1 MPTLKDLTQN
11 TATYC
16 CFFVLFFNSTCLV
29 VMISVTHK
37 CCVEHCI
44 NTVSVTHK
52 YCVEHCI
59 NTISVTHKCCV
70 AHCIITVSVTHKC
83 CVAHCII
90 TVSVTH
96 LCCVH
101 LFCVVL
107 EGTDRLI
114 ACFLQDVKVMNNN
127 KRNFK
132 KSFLKTL
139 SILCRL

>member
-1 MPTLKDLTQN
+1 
-11 TATYC
+11 
-16 CFFVLFFNSTCLV
+16 
-29 VMISVTHK
+29 MISVTHK

-52 YCVEHCI
+52 CCI
-59 NTISVTHKCCV
+59 
-70 AHCIITVSVTHKC
+70 
-83 CVAHCII
+83 AHCII

-101 LFCVVL
+101 LFYVVL

-127 KRNFK
+127 KCK
-132 KSFLKTL
+132 FLKN
-139 SILCRL
+139 RF